1 MLHINPEIKYPML
14 SKEFYY
20 RNLTP
25 PSLDD
30 IAKALSLLST
40 RNKYVKEMSEAK
52 STTTAEAYQ
61 NAIQHV
67 NRQIAAVLLI
77 QLFD

>member
-1 MLHINPEIKYPML
+1 MLRINPEIKYPML
-14 SKEFYY
+14 SKESYY
-20 RNLTP
+20 KTLTP

-30 IAKALSLLST
+30 IAKSISLLST
-40 RNKYVKEMSEAK
+40 RNQYIKEMSEAQ

-67 NRQIAAVLLI
+67 NRQIAAILKI
-77 QLFD
+77 QNFD